1 MNSLAHNFSST
12 IDTLLTRVNRVII
25 VGLLSVAMVF
35 VTLMSVS
42 SVKAHTPYGQWDS
55 FRVRHLQVLT
65 SRSDLTGDAIAD
77 KWVAVLAEHLPKSK
91 AVVSRA
97 RNFVRVASLLKTDQA
112 KVAVL
117 SYDQAKSMLNGT
129 APFEDYGP
137 MPLQVLLDNGVY
149 LLVARTD
156 LPNQHGYLVV
166 TTLLEQADAL
176 NLSVPADGV
185 VGMEVHPGALSAA
198 LGEPFDEID

>member
-1 MNSLAHNFSST
+1 MNSLAHSFSYIT
-12 IDTLLTRVNRVII
+12 TTLLTRVNRVVT

-35 VTLMSVS
+35 GTLMPVS
-42 SVKAHTPYGQWDS
+42 LVKAHTPYGQWDS

-77 KWVAVLAEHLPKSK
+77 EWVAVLAEHLPKSK

-129 APFEDYGP
+129 TPFEDYGP
-137 MPLQVLLDNGVY
+137 MPLQVLLGNGAY
-149 LLVARTD
+149 LLVARSD
-156 LPNQHGYLVV
+156 LPKQHGYLVV
-166 TTLLEQADAL
+166 ATLLEQAEAL
-176 NLSVPADGV
+176 NVSVPTESV
-185 VGMEVHPGALSAA
+185 VGMEVHPGAHSAA
-198 LGEPFDEID
+198 LGEPFDEIN